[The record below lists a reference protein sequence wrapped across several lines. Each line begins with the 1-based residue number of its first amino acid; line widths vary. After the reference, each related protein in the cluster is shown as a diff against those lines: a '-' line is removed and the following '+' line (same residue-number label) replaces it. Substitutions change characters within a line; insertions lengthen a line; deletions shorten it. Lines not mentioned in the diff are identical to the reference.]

1 MAKTMR
7 NVVIT
12 AILLIAIAVGA
23 SAMVLMGGCSSAFS
37 FLGSANPFP
46 GAQAAATNLAI
57 DQLGIKDRIES
68 ELHAQAGKIS
78 EQTGLPV
85 EVVNSGIE
93 MLDIEDWEV
102 TTLPADA
109 VSVGTF
115 ETDYKGKTVKVTT
128 YEDASYVTVDA
139 YGQSI
144 TFNVPESAQTF
155 TEMAPYL
162 QSAQDLGLIGF

>member
-1 MAKTMR
+1 MEKRTAVRIVTIALLLILAAGAACAVLVTCTANTPFEGARVTAINTFLDKTGAKTH
-7 NVVIT
+7 
-12 AILLIAIAVGA
+12 
-23 SAMVLMGGCSSAFS
+23 
-37 FLGSANPFP
+37 
-46 GAQAAATNLAI
+46 
-57 DQLGIKDRIES
+57 IES

-144 TFNVPESAQTF
+144 TFDVPESAQMF
-155 TEMAPYL
+155 TKMAPYL
-162 QSAQDLGLIGF
+162 HSAEDLGLIGF

>member
-1 MAKTMR
+1 MEKRTAVRIVTIALLLILAAGAACAVLVTCTANTPFEGARVTAINTFLDKTGAKTH
-7 NVVIT
+7 
-12 AILLIAIAVGA
+12 
-23 SAMVLMGGCSSAFS
+23 
-37 FLGSANPFP
+37 
-46 GAQAAATNLAI
+46 
-57 DQLGIKDRIES
+57 IES

-162 QSAQDLGLIGF
+162 HSAQDLGLIGF

>member
-1 MAKTMR
+1 MEKKTAVRIVTVALLLILIAGAACAVLVTCTANTPFEGARVTAINTFLEKTGAKTR
-7 NVVIT
+7 
-12 AILLIAIAVGA
+12 IAK
-23 SAMVLMGGCSSAFS
+23 
-37 FLGSANPFP
+37 
-46 GAQAAATNLAI
+46 T
-57 DQLGIKDRIES
+57 RIES

-162 QSAQDLGLIGF
+162 HSAQDLGLIGF

>member
-1 MAKTMR
+1 MEKRTAVRIVTIALLLILAAGAACAVLVTCTANTPFEGARVTAINTFLDKTGAKTH
-7 NVVIT
+7 
-12 AILLIAIAVGA
+12 
-23 SAMVLMGGCSSAFS
+23 
-37 FLGSANPFP
+37 
-46 GAQAAATNLAI
+46 
-57 DQLGIKDRIES
+57 IES

-144 TFNVPESAQTF
+144 TFDVPESAQMF
-155 TEMAPYL
+155 TKMAPYL
-162 QSAQDLGLIGF
+162 HSAEDLGLIGL

>member
-1 MAKTMR
+1 MEKKTAVRIVTVALLLILIAGAACAVLVTCTANTPFEGARVTAINTFLEKTGAKT
-7 NVVIT
+7 
-12 AILLIAIAVGA
+12 
-23 SAMVLMGGCSSAFS
+23 
-37 FLGSANPFP
+37 
-46 GAQAAATNLAI
+46 
-57 DQLGIKDRIES
+57 RIES

-93 MLDIEDWEV
+93 MLDIEDWGV

-162 QSAQDLGLIGF
+162 HSAQDLGLIGF

>member
-1 MAKTMR
+1 MEKRTAVRIVTIALLLILAAGAACAVLVTCTANTPFEGARVTAINTFLDKTGAKTH
-7 NVVIT
+7 
-12 AILLIAIAVGA
+12 
-23 SAMVLMGGCSSAFS
+23 
-37 FLGSANPFP
+37 
-46 GAQAAATNLAI
+46 
-57 DQLGIKDRIES
+57 IES

-115 ETDYKGKTVKVTT
+115 ETDYRGKTVKVTT

-162 QSAQDLGLIGF
+162 HSAQDLGLIGF

>member
-1 MAKTMR
+1 MEKRTAVRIVTIALLLILAAGAACAVLVTCTANTPFEGARVTAINTFLDKTGAKTH
-7 NVVIT
+7 
-12 AILLIAIAVGA
+12 
-23 SAMVLMGGCSSAFS
+23 
-37 FLGSANPFP
+37 
-46 GAQAAATNLAI
+46 
-57 DQLGIKDRIES
+57 IES
-68 ELHAQAGKIS
+68 ELHAQADKIS

-115 ETDYKGKTVKVTT
+115 ETAYKGKTVKVTT
-128 YEDASYVTVDA
+128 YEDASYVTVGV

-144 TFNVPESAQTF
+144 TFDVPESAQMLTK
-155 TEMAPYL
+155 MAPYL
-162 QSAQDLGLIGF
+162 HSAEDLGLIGL

>member
-1 MAKTMR
+1 MEKRTAVRIVTIALLLILAAGAACAVLVTCTANTPFEGARVTAINTFLDKTGAKTH
-7 NVVIT
+7 
-12 AILLIAIAVGA
+12 
-23 SAMVLMGGCSSAFS
+23 
-37 FLGSANPFP
+37 
-46 GAQAAATNLAI
+46 
-57 DQLGIKDRIES
+57 IES

-115 ETDYKGKTVKVTT
+115 ETDYRGKTVKVTT

-144 TFNVPESAQTF
+144 TFDVPESAQMF
-155 TEMAPYL
+155 TKMAPYL
-162 QSAQDLGLIGF
+162 HSAEDLGLIGF

>member
-1 MAKTMR
+1 MEKKTAVRIVTVALLLILIAGAACAVLVTCTAHTPLEGARVTAINTFLDKTGAKT
-7 NVVIT
+7 
-12 AILLIAIAVGA
+12 
-23 SAMVLMGGCSSAFS
+23 
-37 FLGSANPFP
+37 
-46 GAQAAATNLAI
+46 
-57 DQLGIKDRIES
+57 RIES

-162 QSAQDLGLIGF
+162 HSAQDLGLIGF